1 MPRFEDGSYSSKAG
15 IALIAKVLAG
25 RCQMHYTRAA
35 VGKGAIPEG
44 MSPKTMTEPA
54 GYVMDAKIAAV
65 GNPVDG
71 ECQVSVQINSNDVET
86 GFHATGVLLYAA
98 DPDLGEVPYTYLVL
112 EDEPERIRPKSAAVG
127 KLATFDL
134 IAAVDE
140 IDRVTATID
149 PDAVMTYKAV
159 EQLIL
164 GATAQKDIIIPT
176 TGWVDSRGTQNPGG
190 AGGGEEPT
198 EEPSEETEESVDP
211 IEPGGPGESGGTDE
225 PDGLYID
232 IPVLEATER
241 TPAMLSV
248 MVRDSEAARACG
260 LAPTCKTMEGAVRLY
275 AEKDPT
281 SEIKASLTLFG
292 VVSRVVEQVSTHV
305 GGNASRE
312 E

>member
-25 RCQMHYTRAA
+25 RCGMHYTRAA

-112 EDEPERIRPKSAAVG
+112 EEEPERIRPKSAAVG

-164 GATAQKDIIIPT
+164 GATVQQDIVIPMA
-176 TGWVDSRGTQNPGG
+176 GWVDGRTTQRPGG
-190 AGGGEEPT
+190 AAGDGGELPEETEEPT
-198 EEPSEETEESVDP
+198 EPGTPEESA
-211 IEPGGPGESGGTDE
+211 GMDE
-225 PDGLYID
+225 TDGLYVD
-232 IPVLEATER
+232 IPVLEATES
-241 TPAMLSV
+241 TPAMVSI

-260 LAPTCKTMEGAVRLY
+260 LATTCKTVEGAVRFY
-275 AEKDPT
+275 AEKVPT
-281 SEIKASLTLFG
+281 SEIRASLTLFS
-292 VVSRVVEQVSTHV
+292 VVARTGEQVTTHV
-305 GGNASRE
+305 GGSAGRE